1 MKYRIT
7 KSARGY
13 RALVYKETNSVG
25 AYYKQP
31 IWTEIEN
38 DDLSMSCCERY
49 YATEDEA
56 IEACKQLHLKQG
68 YNKLPKVVREFEL

>member
-38 DDLSMSCCERY
+38 DD
-49 YATEDEA
+49 
-56 IEACKQLHLKQG
+56 
-68 YNKLPKVVREFEL
+68 FEI